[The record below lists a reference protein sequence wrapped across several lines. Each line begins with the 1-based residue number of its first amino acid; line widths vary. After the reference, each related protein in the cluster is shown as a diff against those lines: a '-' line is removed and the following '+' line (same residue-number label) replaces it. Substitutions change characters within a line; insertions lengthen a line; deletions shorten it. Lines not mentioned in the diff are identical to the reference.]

1 MAYDWNIQTVC
12 TLTWHTP
19 VTKRKKTKNIKK
31 KHLWQ
36 KAPDLAVDLITV
48 QLLNCVLPRQDFL
61 DSSIFTIG
69 WWEEKNKASSI
80 KITKHL
86 FGSHDI

>member
-1 MAYDWNIQTVC
+1 MIGTFKLCVYTDLA
-12 TLTWHTP
+12 HTGD
-19 VTKRKKTKNIKK
+19 KKKKKK

-61 DSSIFTIG
+61 DSSILTIG
-69 WWEEKNKASSI
+69 WWKKKSLFKKDETSI
-80 KITKHL
+80 WFT
-86 FGSHDI
+86 

>member
-1 MAYDWNIQTVC
+1 MIETFKLCVYTDLA
-12 TLTWHTP
+12 HTGD
-19 VTKRKKTKNIKK
+19 KKERKK

-61 DSSIFTIG
+61 DSSILTIG
-69 WWEEKNKASSI
+69 WLGGEKKRKEKRKKLI
-80 KITKHL
+80 Q
-86 FGSHDI
+86 